1 MEPVAKPANELEGL
15 IRDKLPD
22 AIRRRLIDV
31 IVEHSPT
38 GPLDLFGVAMSAT
51 TIRESSLGRCSR
63 FVGTDAAAELTNTA
77 S

>member
-38 GPLDLFGVAMSAT
+38 GPLDLFGVAMS
-51 TIRESSLGRCSR
+51 R
-63 FVGTDAAAELTNTA
+63 
-77 S
+77 